1 MSPQARL
8 LTRHMEADHGVL
20 VGYPVS
26 RASAEPLVLGAGAR
40 LRSGTVLYDG
50 STIGRGLQT
59 GHGVVIREGCEVGD
73 DVSVWTNSVI
83 DYGCR
88 IGDRVKIHC
97 NCYVA
102 QYSELEDD
110 VFLAPGVTIAN
121 DLYPGDQRSAQL
133 MAGPRIGAGAQIGVN
148 VTILPFVRI
157 GAGALIGAGSVV
169 TRDIPAAVVAFGNP
183 AVPRRAVAELPD
195 IDERVVGHGRRA
207 GTTGRRR
214 REPAVTD
221 LAARKEITAP
231 RLGEEVVKRAL
242 DIALASVLIVLAAPL
257 LLLLWCLVRSTS
269 AGPALFRQE
278 RLGRD
283 MRPFTMLKLRSMYV
297 DNDDRIHRD
306 YVTDHALSG
315 EQEAVPARNNALFK
329 LIGDPRVTPLGAW
342 LRRTSLD
349 ELPQLINVLRGEM
362 SLVGPRPMLP
372 WEAQLLAEPYRR
384 RFTVKPGI
392 TGLWQVS
399 GRSRLS
405 MRTALELDVEYARR
419 RSVLLD
425 LSILARTVPALF
437 RGGAS

>member
-1 MSPQARL
+1 VPSEPAGTPAREV
-8 LTRHMEADHGVL
+8 TQADHGVL

-59 GHGVVIREGCEVGD
+59 GHGVVIREACEVCD

-110 VFLAPGVTIAN
+110 VFLAPGVMIAN
-121 DLYPGDQRSAQL
+121 DLYPGDRRSAQL

-195 IDERVVGHGRRA
+195 IAERVG
-207 GTTGRRR
+207 
-214 REPAVTD
+214 REP
-221 LAARKEITAP
+221 
-231 RLGEEVVKRAL
+231 
-242 DIALASVLIVLAAPL
+242 
-257 LLLLWCLVRSTS
+257 C
-269 AGPALFRQE
+269 
-278 RLGRD
+278 RD
-283 MRPFTMLKLRSMYV
+283 
-297 DNDDRIHRD
+297 
-306 YVTDHALSG
+306 
-315 EQEAVPARNNALFK
+315 
-329 LIGDPRVTPLGAW
+329 
-342 LRRTSLD
+342 
-349 ELPQLINVLRGEM
+349 
-362 SLVGPRPMLP
+362 
-372 WEAQLLAEPYRR
+372 
-384 RFTVKPGI
+384 
-392 TGLWQVS
+392 
-399 GRSRLS
+399 
-405 MRTALELDVEYARR
+405 
-419 RSVLLD
+419 
-425 LSILARTVPALF
+425 
-437 RGGAS
+437 